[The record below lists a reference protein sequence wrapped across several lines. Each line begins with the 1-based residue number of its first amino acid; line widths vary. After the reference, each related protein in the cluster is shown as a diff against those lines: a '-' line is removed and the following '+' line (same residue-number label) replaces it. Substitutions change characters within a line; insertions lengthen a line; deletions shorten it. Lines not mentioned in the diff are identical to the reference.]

1 MQRTNHYPPIKEI
14 CTTVNGAKSNTP
26 VYVVETYKNGTEWY
40 RKYSDGVIEQGGYA
54 DGLSLNQEKTITFVT
69 PYSDASSVS
78 IHLTNIFTSSLS
90 SYRGG
95 LSVSSQTTTQFVVY
109 SDASG
114 TPYGN
119 GGLTWEARGI

>member
-1 MQRTNHYPPIKEI
+1 MQLTNYHPPVKAI
-14 CTTVNGAKSNTP
+14 CSTVDGAKVDTP

-40 RKYSDGVIEQGGYA
+40 RKYSDGVIEQGGYVE
-54 DGLSLNQEKTITFVT
+54 GLSLNQELSVNFIKSYTDETTIT
-69 PYSDASSVS
+69 
-78 IHLTNIFTSSLS
+78 IHLTNIFTSSLQ

-95 LSVSSQTTTQFVVY
+95 LTISSNTTSSFVVF

-119 GGLTWEARGI
+119 GGFTWEARGV